1 MNIPAKV
8 RIQFLVNP
16 SAICSRQC
24 VSHDQ
29 AVRGCD
35 HHPQE
40 SRYSCPNNFGAHL
53 ILAVTYS
60 ESGREEEAPAE
71 AAEVLR
77 LSPQLSLEGWR
88 QRLPFK
94 DPAVLERTLVALRK
108 AGLK

>member
-1 MNIPAKV
+1 MT
-8 RIQFLVNP
+8 RRYEE
-16 SAICSRQC
+16 AITILKR
-24 VSHDQ
+24 
-29 AVRGCD
+29 AVTLA
-35 HHPQE
+35 HN
-40 SRYSCPNNFGAHL
+40 SFGAHL

-60 ESGREEEAPAE
+60 ESGREEEARAE

-94 DPAVLERTLVALRK
+94 DPAVLERTLAALRK